1 MTHHDIRLPDFFMG
15 FIYSSFSFEP
25 IISTSYSARDFAK
38 NGSDIPVHSYRIS
51 SARIN
56 KHQFE
61 EFYSFYNSRK
71 GVIDSFRL
79 KDMKDYIACNEILE
93 ASDEAITEF
102 KLFKTYVD
110 REVVYRRNIDL
121 PVIEKISLKRSGE
134 DVAFDFIGERVVL
147 RSALAP
153 AEQLII
159 NFEFDVKVR
168 FISSKIEY
176 SYCNDGS
183 ILLNDIIMREII

>member
-1 MTHHDIRLPDFFMG
+1 M
-15 FIYSSFSFEP
+15 
-25 IISTSYSARDFAK
+25 
-38 NGSDIPVHSYRIS
+38 
-51 SARIN
+51 
-56 KHQFE
+56 
-61 EFYSFYNSRK
+61 
-71 GVIDSFRL
+71 
-79 KDMKDYIACNEILE
+79 
-93 ASDEAITEF
+93 
-102 KLFKTYVD
+102 
-110 REVVYRRNIDL
+110 
-121 PVIEKISLKRSGE
+121 
-134 DVAFDFIGERVVL
+134 AFDFIGERVVL